1 MQTPSPF
8 LTDRIPA
15 MQYYFAPLEGVTGHV
30 YRKIHHRYFGGAD
43 KYYMPFVSPNQTRT
57 FNTKEW
63 RNIAPDHNYGV
74 PAVPQLLTHNAADCC
89 WALEQLT
96 DLGYNEVNLNLGC
109 PSGTVTRKKKG
120 AGFLQYPDELDAFL
134 DDVFSTAQVP
144 LSIKTRL
151 GYRSADEFPRLLE
164 IFNRY
169 PLAQLIIHPRIR
181 SDFYKNTVK
190 LGSFSYALQ
199 NSRCPVCYNGDLLSP
214 LDCLRTTEQFPG
226 LSAIMVGRGLI
237 TDPALFLRLQGGTP
251 PDKAILKRFHDD
263 IYYGYWQDFGN
274 ERNAVQ
280 RMKEFW
286 SYHIHLYQDN
296 GTYEKQLRK
305 TKTPAEY
312 KQLVVRLF
320 QDLELQSPNQ
330 TPN

>member
-1 MQTPSPF
+1 
-8 LTDRIPA
+8 
-15 MQYYFAPLEGVTGHV
+15 MQYYFAPLEGITGHV

-63 RNIAPDHNYGV
+63 RNIAPEHNYGV

-89 WALEQLT
+89 WAIEQLT
-96 DLGYNEVNLNLGC
+96 DLGYEEVNLNLGC

-120 AGFLQYPDELDAFL
+120 AGFLLYPDELDAFL
-134 DDVFSTAQVP
+134 DFVFSVTKVP

-151 GYRSADEFPRLLE
+151 GYHSDDEFPRLLE
-164 IFNRY
+164 IFNCY
-169 PLAQLIIHPRIR
+169 PIQELIIHPRIR
-181 SDFYKNTVK
+181 TDFYKNTVN
-190 LGSFSYALQ
+190 LDCFSYANQ
-199 NSRCPVCYNGDLLSP
+199 NSHCPVCYNGDLLNP
-214 LDCLRTTEQFPG
+214 VDCYEMEQQFPT

-237 TDPALFLRLQGGTP
+237 TDPSLFHRLRGGNL
-251 PDKAILKRFHDD
+251 PDKITLKRFHDD
-263 IYYGYWQDFGN
+263 IYYGYCKDFGN

-286 SYHIHLYQDN
+286 SYHIHLYQDK
-296 GTYEKQLRK
+296 GTYEKLLRK
-305 TKTPAEY
+305 VKTPAEY

-320 QDLELQSPNQ
+320 QDLELRTLLSPSV
-330 TPN
+330 